1 MLIAPAAAF
10 SGLSAKCCS
19 TSVGAGKN
27 ETIQRFEKGA
37 GSFGQ
42 DPTGLS
48 YVTSVFLICEAAG
61 EKCEKMRVF
70 RHQRLV
76 TLSCTTPP
84 PSQQERKKYL
94 RQRDNGLNL
103 RQGLF
108 WL

>member
-1 MLIAPAAAF
+1 MPIAPAAAF

-42 DPTGLS
+42 DPAGLG

-61 EKCEKMRVF
+61 EKCEKMQVF
-70 RHQRLV
+70 RHAEAYDPQLH
-76 TLSCTTPP
+76 LSSSSSEIST
-84 PSQQERKKYL
+84 
-94 RQRDNGLNL
+94 
-103 RQGLF
+103 
-108 WL
+108 

>member
-10 SGLSAKCCS
+10 SDLSAKCCS

-27 ETIQRFEKGA
+27 EAIQRFEKGA

-70 RHQRLV
+70 RHPEACDPQLYHSSS
-76 TLSCTTPP
+76 LSA
-84 PSQQERKKYL
+84 RKKEVFETA
-94 RQRDNGLNL
+94 G
-103 RQGLF
+103 
-108 WL
+108 